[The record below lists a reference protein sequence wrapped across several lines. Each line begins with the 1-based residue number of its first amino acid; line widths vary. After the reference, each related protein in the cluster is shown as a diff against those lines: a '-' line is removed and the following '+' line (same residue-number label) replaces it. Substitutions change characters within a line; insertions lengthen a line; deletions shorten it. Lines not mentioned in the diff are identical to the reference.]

1 MWGCLMKWLK
11 RFGIAIFILPII
23 LIAVLGLYEVF
34 GMCINH
40 MTTQK
45 QTDTLQ
51 KNLENEIS
59 DIEIVS
65 VYSETGNT
73 SGTGNHVECLSSIVF
88 STEMQ
93 ETEIEDCLS
102 EYYVFDDWDCYVDK
116 TEDGYYII
124 YVITSAPFADNIEG
138 H

>member
-1 MWGCLMKWLK
+1 MKWLK
-11 RFGIAIFILPII
+11 RLGIVMLSLIVVLPMILVVIFI
-23 LIAVLGLYEVF
+23 VYEYL
-34 GMCINH
+34 GMCVNH
-40 MTTQK
+40 IATK
-45 QTDTLQ
+45 QQTSTLQ
-51 KNLENEIS
+51 RNLENEIP

-73 SGTGNHVECLSSIVF
+73 SGTGNHVECLSSILF

-102 EYYVFDDWDCYVDK
+102 EYYVFDDWDCYVNK
-116 TEDGYYII
+116 TDDGYYIFCI
-124 YVITSAPFADNIEG
+124 ITSAPFSDNIEG